1 MLKICKEI
9 LYIVILCIATQLF
22 VQGCVYNKVE
32 SVTKLSEYKNGLQVI
47 NLKCENRI
55 NPLGIDATNPK
66 LNWLLNSKQRN
77 QKQTAYHILVASSE
91 ENLSQNIGDVW
102 DSGKVDS
109 QQNIQVTYNGVSLKS
124 GARYFWKVR
133 VWDKNGNFSRWSQI
147 AWWEMALLDSKDW
160 KGVWI
165 NDGKPMPQQDEDFY
179 RDDPAPLFRK
189 EFDLKKNVKKA
200 RLYISG
206 LGYYEAFLNGKR
218 IGDHLLDPGWT
229 TYSKRIFYSTY
240 DVTENIH
247 NGQNCAS
254 VILGNGWYNPLPMK
268 MWGWVNLREHLTIG
282 KPRFIAQL
290 NIEYEDG
297 TKQSVVSDQS
307 WKVGES
313 PIIKNNIYLG
323 ETYDAGKEQPG
334 WNLPGFDDSFWNFA
348 NNANEVI
355 DVLQAQP
362 QPPIRATRTI
372 KPVKLTQLK
381 PNVYIFDMGQN
392 FAGWVKMRVKGE
404 AGTTVKLR
412 YGELL
417 YPDSTLNGMTAVAGQ
432 IKKTGRGGPGAPDT
446 AWQKDTYILKGE
458 GDEEFVPRFTFHGFR
473 YVEVTGFPGEPTLN
487 TIEGMRLNSDV
498 KSAASFS
505 CSNPLFNRINEM
517 TRWTFLSNLF
527 SVQSDCPQREKFGYG
542 GDIVP
547 TCEAFMLNF
556 DMTNFY
562 QKVLQDFS
570 DAARPNNGLTETAPF
585 VGIHDEGFGGGSGP
599 IGWGLAHLLLQDKLY
614 QYYGFSN
621 LLEEHYETARKWIDF
636 LQSKA
641 KNHIIEIGISDHE
654 SLDPKPTALTSTA
667 FYYYHVQ
674 LLSRQAEIIGRKD
687 DAKKYAKLAQEIKEG
702 FITKFLNPGTGQ
714 FGSHTQASQSVAL
727 YFDLVPREEKQ
738 AAINVLL
745 DEIFNRHKG
754 HLATGIFGTKYMLD
768 VLTRNGRADVAY
780 TIVNQKTFPGWG
792 YMLEKGATT
801 LWEHWEFSDNT
812 YSHNHPM
819 FGSVSEW
826 FIKTIAGINPHPE
839 AVGFDRIIIKPQ
851 IVGDLTWAKASYS
864 SIRGLIVCD
873 WKINGKEFK
882 LKVEIPV
889 NTTARIYIPTREKK
903 SITENGKSVN
913 KIADVKFVE
922 IMDGVAVFDVG
933 SGEHSFQSVR

>member
-1 MLKICKEI
+1 MYFKKNNLSYLFILLIGVQFLFEGCMFKKIDPGENSS
-9 LYIVILCIATQLF
+9 QL
-22 VQGCVYNKVE
+22 E
-32 SVTKLSEYKNGLQVI
+32 NGLLV
-47 NLKCENRI
+47 NSLKCKSRI
-55 NPLGIDATNPK
+55 NPLGIDATSPK
-66 LNWLLNSKQRN
+66 LSWILNSKQRN
-77 QKQTAYHILVASSE
+77 QMQTAYHVLVASNE
-91 ENLSQNIGDVW
+91 KILNQNIGDVW
-102 DSGKVDS
+102 DSGVVDS
-109 QQNIQVTYNGVSLKS
+109 KQNIQVTYNGVSLKS
-124 GARYFWKVR
+124 GVRYFWKVR
-133 VWDKNGNFSRWSQI
+133 VWDKNGDVSQWSQI
-147 AWWEMALLDSKDW
+147 FWWEMALLDSKDW

-165 NDGKPMPQQDEDFY
+165 NDGKPLPQKDENFY
-179 RDDPAPLFRK
+179 DENPAPLFRK
-189 EFDLKKNVKKA
+189 EFNLKKNIVKA

-218 IGDHLLDPGWT
+218 IGDFLLDPGWT
-229 TYSKRIFYSTY
+229 TYSKRVFYSTY
-240 DVTENIH
+240 DVTEDFCDR
-247 NGQNCAS
+247 QNCLS

-268 MWGWVNLREHLTIG
+268 MWGWVNLREHLTVG

-297 TKQSVVSDQS
+297 TKQSIVSDRS

-323 ETYDAGKEQPG
+323 ETYDARKEQPN
-334 WNLPGFDDSFWNFA
+334 WNSPGFDDSFWNFA
-348 NNANEVI
+348 NNVNEAI

-372 KPVKLTQLK
+372 KPVKLTQPK
-381 PNVYIFDMGQN
+381 SNVFIFDMGQN
-392 FAGWVKMRVKGE
+392 FAGWVKLRVKGE
-404 AGTTVKLR
+404 AGTILKLR

-417 YPDSTLNGMTAVAGQ
+417 YPDGTLNGMTAVAGQ
-432 IKKTGRGGPGAPDT
+432 IKKPGRGGPCAPDT
-446 AWQKDTYILKGE
+446 AWQCDTYILKGD

-487 TIEGMRLNSDV
+487 TIEGLRLNSDV
-498 KSAASFS
+498 KSAGSFS

-517 TRWTFLSNLF
+517 TRWTFLSNMF

-570 DAARPNNGLTETAPF
+570 DAARPNNALTETAPF

-614 QYYGFSN
+614 QYYGISN
-621 LLEEHYETARKWIDF
+621 LLEEHYETARKWVDF

-667 FYYYHVQ
+667 FYFYHVR
-674 LLSRQAEIIGRKD
+674 LLASQAEIIGRKD
-687 DAKKYAKLAQEIKEG
+687 DAKKYTKLAQEIKDA
-702 FITKFLNPGTGQ
+702 FTAKYLKPGKGQ
-714 FGSHTQASQSVAL
+714 FGSHTQACQSFAL
-727 YFDLVPREEKQ
+727 YFDLVPQKEKQ

-768 VLTRNGRADVAY
+768 VLSKNDRADVAY

-792 YMLEKGATT
+792 HMLEEGATT

-812 YSHNHPM
+812 FSHNHPM

-851 IVGDLTWAKASYS
+851 IVGDLTWAKATYS
-864 SIRGLIVCD
+864 SIRGQIVSD
-873 WKINGKEFK
+873 WKIDGNKFT

-889 NTTARIYIPTREKK
+889 NTTARIFIPAKNEE
-903 SITENGKSVN
+903 SISESGRPVN
-913 KIADVKFVE
+913 KSTNVKFVE
-922 IMDGVAVFDVG
+922 IVDGVAVFDVG
-933 SGEHSFQSVR
+933 SGRYSFVSIM